1 VWEDIFIIKYLFV
14 LDTSKKLIFT
24 ESQFKNTI
32 INLMEANDVESD
44 IADLTDRLDDLTDI
58 VDDDTGRMGYVRQ
71 LTAEFLEY
79 LKTLNDELDTQV
91 EIPDSIELMNK
102 ILGRQ
107 ERKRYYMS
115 KFRL

>member
-1 VWEDIFIIKYLFV
+1 V
-14 LDTSKKLIFT
+14 LVSSEKLIFT

-32 INLMEANDVESD
+32 INLMEVDDTESD
-44 IADLTDRLDDLTDI
+44 IADLTDKLDNLTNV
-58 VDDDTGRMGYVRQ
+58 VDDDTGRMSYVRQ

-79 LKTLNDELDTQV
+79 LKTLNGELEAQV
-91 EIPDSIELMNK
+91 DIPDSTELISK

>member
-1 VWEDIFIIKYLFV
+1 MLVSSE
-14 LDTSKKLIFT
+14 KLIFT

-32 INLMEANDVESD
+32 ISLMEVDDTESD
-44 IADLTDRLDDLTDI
+44 IVDLTDRLDNLTDV
-58 VDDDTGRMGYVRQ
+58 VDDDIGRMSYVRQ

-79 LKTLNDELDTQV
+79 LKTLNGELEAQV
-91 EIPDSIELMNK
+91 DIPDSTELISK

>member
-1 VWEDIFIIKYLFV
+1 MLVSSE
-14 LDTSKKLIFT
+14 KLIFT

-32 INLMEANDVESD
+32 ISLMEVDDTESD
-44 IADLTDRLDDLTDI
+44 IADLTDRLDNLTDV
-58 VDDDTGRMGYVRQ
+58 VDDDIGRMSYVRQ

-79 LKTLNDELDTQV
+79 LKTLNGELEAQV
-91 EIPDSIELMNK
+91 DIPDSTELISK

>member
-1 VWEDIFIIKYLFV
+1 MLVSSE
-14 LDTSKKLIFT
+14 KLIFT

-32 INLMEANDVESD
+32 INLMEVDDTESD
-44 IADLTDRLDDLTDI
+44 IADLTDKLDNLTDV
-58 VDDDTGRMGYVRQ
+58 VDDDTGRMSYVRQ

-79 LKTLNDELDTQV
+79 LKILNGELEAQV
-91 EIPDSIELMNK
+91 DIPDSTELISK

>member
-1 VWEDIFIIKYLFV
+1 MLVSSE
-14 LDTSKKLIFT
+14 KLIFT

-32 INLMEANDVESD
+32 INLMEVDDTESD
-44 IADLTDRLDDLTDI
+44 IADLTDKLDNLTDV
-58 VDDDTGRMGYVRQ
+58 VDDDTGRMSYVRQ

-79 LKTLNDELDTQV
+79 LKTLNVELEAQV
-91 EIPDSIELMNK
+91 DIPDSTELISK

>member
-1 VWEDIFIIKYLFV
+1 MLVSSE
-14 LDTSKKLIFT
+14 KLIFT

-32 INLMEANDVESD
+32 INLMEVDDTESD
-44 IADLTDRLDDLTDI
+44 IADLTDKLDNLTDV
-58 VDDDTGRMGYVRQ
+58 VDDDTGRMSYVRQ

-79 LKTLNDELDTQV
+79 LKTLNGELEAQV
-91 EIPDSIELMNK
+91 DIPDSTELISK

>member
-1 VWEDIFIIKYLFV
+1 MLVSSE
-14 LDTSKKLIFT
+14 KLIFT

-32 INLMEANDVESD
+32 INLMEVDDTESD
-44 IADLTDRLDDLTDI
+44 IADLTDKLDNLSDV
-58 VDDDTGRMGYVRQ
+58 VDDDTGRMSYVRQ

-79 LKTLNDELDTQV
+79 LKTLNGELEAQV
-91 EIPDSIELMNK
+91 DIPDSTELISK